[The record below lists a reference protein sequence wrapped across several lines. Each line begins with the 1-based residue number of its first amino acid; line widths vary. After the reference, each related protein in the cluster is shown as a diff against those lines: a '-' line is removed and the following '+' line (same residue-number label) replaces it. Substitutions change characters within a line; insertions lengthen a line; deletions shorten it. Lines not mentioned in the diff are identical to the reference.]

1 MAGYTVQN
9 LNEVQNQG
17 ENFGIN
23 PDELQ
28 LRMAKDPLECQN
40 AGISLLRLGPDY
52 RAPFGHNH
60 KTQEEIYVLVNGTAR
75 MKIEDEIV
83 EMQPLTAVRVD
94 SGTMRGYEAGSE
106 GADLIVIGAPRTGPG
121 DADVVQ
127 GWWSGD

>member
-40 AGISLLRLGPDY
+40 AGISLLRLGPGY
-52 RAPFGHNH
+52 RIPYGHKH
-60 KTQEEIYVLVNGTAR
+60 KTQEEIYVLVKGEAR
-75 MKIEDEIV
+75 MKIEDEV
-83 EMQPLTAVRVD
+83 VAMKPMTAVRVD
-94 SGTMRGYEAGSE
+94 PGTMRGFEAGPE
-106 GADLIVIGAPRTGPG
+106 GADFIAIGAPRTGPG
-121 DADVVQ
+121 DGDIVQ
-127 GWWSGD
+127 GWWSD